1 MIDVAELSPEYVLKL
16 PAAVASR
23 FRASDRFIVWTEGDT
38 VVLKRITP
46 PSVTDVVAQSPQ
58 AEPMTD
64 DEINTIVHEVRR
76 RRRAG

>member
-1 MIDVAELSPEYVLKL
+1 MIEVAELSPEYVLKL

-38 VVLKRITP
+38 LVLKRITP
-46 PSVTDVVAQSPQ
+46 PSVTDVVAQAPE

-64 DEINTIVHEVRR
+64 DEISAIVHKVRKQR
-76 RRRAG
+76 RTG